1 MIVIFSITASAIIII
16 FIAELLFVLF
26 SGSAVPAPIIPRD
39 PLSLGSGK
47 PLTYVVMGDSTSIS
61 QGSNYDKGYALA
73 SARHLALHYKVTFVN
88 TGISGA
94 TTKTVLDDQL
104 KKAVSYKPDVVLVAV
119 GANDATKFT
128 GSNSV
133 KDSAQK
139 IIDGLKQV
147 NPNVHIIMTRSPA
160 MDSVTRFP
168 FISKWVMGLRT
179 KQVNAAFATII
190 EKNHVT
196 LAPIAE
202 KTRAAFLADPSLTA
216 PDKFHP
222 NARGY
227 ALWTPVIIGAVD
239 EALKSE

>member
-1 MIVIFSITASAIIII
+1 MLITFSVIILVIVITIV
-16 FIAELLFVLF
+16 AELLFVRF
-26 SGSAVPAPIIPRD
+26 SGSVVPAPAIPRD
-39 PLSLGSGK
+39 PITLGSGK
-47 PLTYVVMGDSTSIS
+47 TLTYVVMGDSTSIS
-61 QGSNYDKGYALA
+61 QGSDYEKGYALA
-73 SARHLALHYKVTFVN
+73 SARHLALHRKVTFVN

-104 KKAVSYKPDVVLVAV
+104 KKAASYKPDVVLIAV
-119 GANDATKFT
+119 GANDTTAFT
-128 GSNSV
+128 GADSI

-139 IIDGLKQV
+139 IIDGLKKA

-179 KQVNAAFATII
+179 KQVNAVFETII

-202 KTRAAFLADPSLTA
+202 KTRAAFLADPTLTA
-216 PDKFHP
+216 PDNFHP